1 MPNMNAMLLYELL
14 VINFNKSMLVDLLDV
29 KAFEPCHIGMNE
41 NNSHHLRDPY
51 GQKVAFKKIFQT
63 QMNN

>member
-1 MPNMNAMLLYELL
+1 MD
-14 VINFNKSMLVDLLDV
+14 FNKSMLVDLLDI

-41 NNSHHLRDPY
+41 NNSHLLRDPHVPQPY